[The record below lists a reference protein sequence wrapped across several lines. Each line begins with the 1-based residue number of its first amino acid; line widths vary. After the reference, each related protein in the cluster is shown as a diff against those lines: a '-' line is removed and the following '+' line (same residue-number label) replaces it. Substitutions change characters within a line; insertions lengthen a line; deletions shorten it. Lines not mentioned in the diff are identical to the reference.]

1 MIQQVEFPDVS
12 FWQGVIDWR
21 KMGSAVIIR
30 AGQNVWV
37 DTKFETNRTEAVAR
51 GMAWGVYWFYDDRVS
66 PGAQADTL
74 ARLF

>member
-51 GMAWGVYWFYDDRVS
+51 GMAWGV
-66 PGAQADTL
+66 
-74 ARLF
+74 